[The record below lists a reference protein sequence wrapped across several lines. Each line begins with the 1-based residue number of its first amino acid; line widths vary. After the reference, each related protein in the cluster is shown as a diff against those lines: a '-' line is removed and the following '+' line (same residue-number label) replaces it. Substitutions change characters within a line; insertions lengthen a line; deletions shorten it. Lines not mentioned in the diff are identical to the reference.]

1 MHDVA
6 AFTALGVAAL
16 NGVAAAFGGWRWWI
30 VSPSR
35 TFWILARSGQ
45 AAAVALAAVAGVA
58 AASGF
63 DPADGLFWLYA
74 LLPVVVGFVAE
85 QFRATSAQTV
95 LDARDLE
102 DGAAVGRL
110 DEAGQRSVVLA
121 IVRREMGIVALGA
134 AVVAFLA
141 LRAWGTV

>member
-1 MHDVA
+1 MHDAA
-6 AFTALGVAAL
+6 AFAALAVAAL
-16 NGVAAAFGGWRWWI
+16 NGVAAAFGGWKWWV

-35 TFWILARSGQ
+35 AFWVLVRSGQ
-45 AAAVALAAVAGVA
+45 VAAVALAAVAGVLA
-58 AASGF
+58 VRGF

-74 LLPVVVGFVAE
+74 LLPVAVGFVAE

-102 DGAAVGRL
+102 DAAAVGRL
-110 DEAGQRSVVLA
+110 DEAGQRSVVHA

-141 LRAWGTV
+141 LRAYGTL